1 MGRPARVVTALTCL
15 ALIAALASGCGRS
28 GTAVPGEL
36 DVRTLDTGTYPV
48 NRYTYDRNNGG
59 KGATLEGIRM
69 TAAVAPAVKIDPALN
84 IGRGGA
90 VLASVDD
97 VLNVSHLASAV
108 KNVLVN
114 RGFVAGFAA
123 SGSDREDVND
133 NPDPNGTTITTRVL
147 RFPTADAAKLAAREL
162 EDADFTVALNIN
174 QKLTLPDYPDAYA
187 HWRPGVP
194 TIGVAMAHKDFVISL
209 FILRP
214 TADLQS
220 LLSWSKKTLDAEI
233 PVLDAFAATPNDQ
246 IAQLPVD
253 PDRLLA
259 RTLVMDRDHRTVDP
273 DKFAVFPANWLVL
286 PSDDLGFWTKLVAD
300 TGASEMS
307 VADGSFVIRVR
318 DTQAGADLMAGMIR
332 NLQETTTTAVDDKV
346 PDSQCVHRSSDKK
359 PSRCYVR
366 YKQYVGVADGANDAE
381 AKKKAVAQYALLANS
396 L

>member
-1 MGRPARVVTALTCL
+1 MTAITCL
-15 ALIAALASGCGRS
+15 ALTAALAGCGKS
-28 GTAVPGEL
+28 GIAVPGEL
-36 DVRTLDTGTYPV
+36 DVRTLDTGSYPV

-69 TAAVAPAVKIDPALN
+69 TAAVAPSDRIDPALN

-114 RGFVAGFAA
+114 RGFLAGFAS

-133 NPDPNGTTITTRVL
+133 NPDPNSTTITTRVL
-147 RFPTADAAKLAAREL
+147 RFPTTDAAKLAAREL
-162 EDADFTVALNIN
+162 EDADFSVALNAN

-214 TADLQS
+214 TADVQG
-220 LLSWSKKTLDAEI
+220 LLSWTKKTLDAEV
-233 PVLDAFAATPNDQ
+233 PVLDAFQATPADQ

-259 RTLVMDRDHRTVDP
+259 RTLVADRDHRTVDP

-286 PSDDLGFWTKLVAD
+286 PSDDLKSWTKLVAD
-300 TGASEMS
+300 TGADEMS

-318 DTQAGADLMAGMIR
+318 DAGAATDLVTGMIS
-332 NLQETTTTAVDDKV
+332 NLQETSASTPDKV
-346 PDSQCVHRSSDKK
+346 PDAKCVHRSSDKK

-381 AKKKAVAQYALLANS
+381 AQKKAVAQYALLANS

>member
-1 MGRPARVVTALTCL
+1 MGRRARVMTAITCL
-15 ALIAALASGCGRS
+15 ALTAALAGCGKS
-28 GTAVPGEL
+28 GIAVPGEL
-36 DVRTLDTGTYPV
+36 DVRTLDTGSYPV

-59 KGATLEGIRM
+59 KGAALEGIRM
-69 TAAVAPAVKIDPALN
+69 TAAVAPSDRIDPALN

-114 RGFVAGFAA
+114 RGFLAGFAS
-123 SGSDREDVND
+123 SGSDREDVGD
-133 NPDPNGTTITTRVL
+133 NPDPNSTTITTRVL
-147 RFPTADAAKLAAREL
+147 RFPTTDAAKLAAREL
-162 EDADFTVALNIN
+162 EDADFGVALNAN

-214 TADLQS
+214 TADVQG
-220 LLSWSKKTLDAEI
+220 LLSWTKKTLDAEV
-233 PVLDAFAATPNDQ
+233 PVLDAFQATPADQ

-259 RTLVMDRDHRTVDP
+259 RTLVADRDHRTVDP

-286 PSDDLGFWTKLVAD
+286 PSDDLKSWTKLVAD
-300 TGASEMS
+300 TGADEMS

-318 DTQAGADLMAGMIR
+318 DAGAATDLVTGMIS
-332 NLQETTTTAVDDKV
+332 NLQETSASAPDKV
-346 PDSQCVHRSSDKK
+346 PDATCVHRSSDKK

-381 AKKKAVAQYALLANS
+381 AQKKAVAQYALLANS

>member
-1 MGRPARVVTALTCL
+1 MTAITCL
-15 ALIAALASGCGRS
+15 ALTAALAGCGKS
-28 GTAVPGEL
+28 GIAVPGEL
-36 DVRTLDTGTYPV
+36 DVRTLDTGSYPV

-59 KGATLEGIRM
+59 KGAALEGIRM
-69 TAAVAPAVKIDPALN
+69 TAAVAPSDRIDPALN

-97 VLNVSHLASAV
+97 VLDVSHLASAV

-114 RGFVAGFAA
+114 RGFLAGFAS

-147 RFPTADAAKLAAREL
+147 RFPTSDAAKLAAREL
-162 EDADFTVALNIN
+162 EDADFSVALNAN

-214 TADLQS
+214 TADVQG
-220 LLSWSKKTLDAEI
+220 LLSWTKKTLDAEV
-233 PVLDAFAATPNDQ
+233 PVLDAFQATPADQ

-259 RTLVMDRDHRTVDP
+259 RTLVADRDHRIVDP

-286 PSDDLGFWTKLVAD
+286 PSDDLKSWTKLVAD
-300 TGASEMS
+300 TGADEIS

-318 DTQAGADLMAGMIR
+318 DAGAAGDLVTGMIS
-332 NLQETTTTAVDDKV
+332 NLQETSASAPDKV
-346 PDSQCVHRSSDKK
+346 PDAKCVHRSSDKK
-359 PSRCYVR
+359 PSRCYIR
-366 YKQYVGVADGANDAE
+366 YKQYVGVMDGANDAE
-381 AKKKAVAQYALLANS
+381 AQKKAVAQYALLANS

>member
-1 MGRPARVVTALTCL
+1 MGRRARVMTAITCL
-15 ALIAALASGCGRS
+15 ALTAALAGCGKS
-28 GTAVPGEL
+28 GIAVPGEL
-36 DVRTLDTGTYPV
+36 DVRTLDTGSYPV

-69 TAAVAPAVKIDPALN
+69 TAAVAPSDRIDPALN

-114 RGFVAGFAA
+114 RGFLAGFAS

-133 NPDPNGTTITTRVL
+133 NPDPNSTTITTRVL
-147 RFPTADAAKLAAREL
+147 RFPTTDAAKLAAREL
-162 EDADFTVALNIN
+162 EDADFSVALNAN

-214 TADLQS
+214 TADVQG
-220 LLSWSKKTLDAEI
+220 LLSWTKKTLDAEV
-233 PVLDAFAATPNDQ
+233 PVLDAFQATPADQ

-259 RTLVMDRDHRTVDP
+259 RTLVADRDHRTVDP

-286 PSDDLGFWTKLVAD
+286 PSDDLKSWTKLVAD
-300 TGASEMS
+300 TGADEMS

-318 DTQAGADLMAGMIR
+318 DAGAATDLVTGMIS
-332 NLQETTTTAVDDKV
+332 NLQETSASTPDKV
-346 PDSQCVHRSSDKK
+346 PDAKCVHRSSDKK

-381 AKKKAVAQYALLANS
+381 AQKKAVAQYALLANS

>member
-1 MGRPARVVTALTCL
+1 MTAITCL
-15 ALIAALASGCGRS
+15 ALTAALAGCGKS
-28 GTAVPGEL
+28 GIAVPGEL
-36 DVRTLDTGTYPV
+36 DVRTLDTGSYPV

-59 KGATLEGIRM
+59 KGAALEGIRM
-69 TAAVAPAVKIDPALN
+69 TAAVAPSDRIDPALN

-114 RGFVAGFAA
+114 RGFLAGFAS
-123 SGSDREDVND
+123 SGSDREDVGD
-133 NPDPNGTTITTRVL
+133 NPDPNSTTITTRVL
-147 RFPTADAAKLAAREL
+147 RFPTTDAAKLAAREL
-162 EDADFTVALNIN
+162 EDADFGVALNAN

-214 TADLQS
+214 TADVQG
-220 LLSWSKKTLDAEI
+220 LLSWTKKTLDAEV
-233 PVLDAFAATPNDQ
+233 PVLDAFQATPADQ

-259 RTLVMDRDHRTVDP
+259 RTLVADRDHRTVDP

-286 PSDDLGFWTKLVAD
+286 PSDDLKSWTKLVAD
-300 TGASEMS
+300 TGADEMS

-318 DTQAGADLMAGMIR
+318 DAGAATDLVTGMIS
-332 NLQETTTTAVDDKV
+332 NLQETSASAPDKV
-346 PDSQCVHRSSDKK
+346 PDATCVHRSSDKK

-381 AKKKAVAQYALLANS
+381 AQKKAVAQYALLANS